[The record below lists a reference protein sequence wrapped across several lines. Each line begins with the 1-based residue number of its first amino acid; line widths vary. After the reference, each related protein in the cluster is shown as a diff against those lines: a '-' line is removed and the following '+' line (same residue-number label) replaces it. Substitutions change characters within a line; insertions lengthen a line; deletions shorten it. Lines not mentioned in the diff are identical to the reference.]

1 MFDERIVHISAELKP
16 YRSEQGDDTCSRQ
29 HQALRNR
36 RIKEE
41 EGDDDDETV
50 EVVKVE
56 EVKNVEEEE
65 EESEEGCVAEEI
77 WEPSLHKY
85 QNTQR
90 DKSNVSKPP
99 SKMHDTSRK
108 QKRSHG
114 SATLHS
120 HSPSSPTQAK
130 RAHTSHQ
137 QERETSAEMEAD
149 IQDDNLFGNYAFGM
163 QEYVQSP
170 LMLHPPTM

>member
-16 YRSEQGDDTCSRQ
+16 YRSEQGDDTRSRQ

-65 EESEEGCVAEEI
+65 EESECVAEEI

-85 QNTQR
+85 QNAQR

-149 IQDDNLFGNYAFGM
+149 IQDDNLFGDYAFGM

-170 LMLHPPTM
+170 LALHPPTM